1 MKIRICII
9 CFLLTFLKIYGQTS
23 ANKLS
28 YADSITQVLKKQ
40 LPPSSK
46 HFSDSLVNLAKHTKS
61 DSLRARVFFKLGF
74 YWRDINRT
82 VAEKY
87 LTTGYK
93 YGAKY
98 PYIKAV
104 YYHYLGAHYYPVNAA
119 KSEFNYIEADKQLSK
134 FSNEEAYFLRAK
146 GWGNYANLQQ
156 QKGDELLMADILL
169 NKCIPLIK
177 KAEVNEFLAKY
188 YEDLATV
195 FMNQAQYDKAEKYF
209 LLAISTF
216 EKIELWDVGH
226 LYDAYIGTTENYLFN
241 NKITEAKKTLEKAK
255 NLMSKSN
262 DSLSHTEYYL
272 AECIFYRKTKAYD
285 KSLQSANTGL
295 KIATEINDDYQI
307 EVLNI
312 QRYKTLISQG
322 QYQEA
327 TAVIENIIRKN
338 SSKSPSNTLAC
349 FYDLSEV
356 YYKMGNRN
364 EAYFWLKKYS
374 VLNDSLNKQEVLR
387 KINALEIKFKTAEN
401 EKTIMNLNA
410 ENEKAKLITRNSRL
424 VNWLLALI
432 SVFLLILAIV
442 GWFFFRNSK
451 KLALQK
457 DLNHQ
462 QDLKDIYS
470 QQHIQLVE
478 VMLNAKEDEQ
488 NRVAR
493 DLHDGVG
500 GMLAVSKMNLA
511 HYVNESKNNDSDLH
525 NVIVH
530 LENTMKELRRVAH
543 NMMPEML
550 IRLGLEAS
558 LRDLCESI
566 ASDNLV
572 VDFQCLGISKNLKSR
587 EQINIYRILQEA
599 TANVVKHS
607 NAKNLLLQC
616 SQNKNIF
623 FMTIEDD
630 GKGFDASHLDTVE
643 GIGVRNIKSRVEYLK
658 GKIEILSQKDKP
670 GTSIN
675 IELYVTA

>member
-1 MKIRICII
+1 MKIKICIV
-9 CFLLTFLKIYGQTS
+9 CFLFFFSKVYAQS
-23 ANKLS
+23 PSNKQN

-46 HFSDSLVNLAKHTKS
+46 RFSDSLVNLAKHTKS

-82 VAEKY
+82 VAKKY
-87 LTTGYK
+87 LVTGFK

-98 PYIKAV
+98 PYVKAV
-104 YYHYLGAHYYPVNAA
+104 YYHYLGAYYYPVDAT
-119 KSEFNYIEADKQLSK
+119 KSELNYIEADKQLSK
-134 FSNEEAYFLRAK
+134 FNTDEAYFLRAK

-156 QKGDELLMADILL
+156 QKGDELLMAEILL

-177 KAEVNEFLAKY
+177 KAGVNEFLAKY
-188 YEDLATV
+188 YEDLASV
-195 FMNQAQYDKAEKYF
+195 FMNQKQYDKAEKYF
-209 LLAISTF
+209 LLAIATF
-216 EKIELWDVGH
+216 EKIELWDVVH
-226 LYDAYIGTTENYLFN
+226 LYDAYIGTTENYLYN
-241 NKITEAKKTLEKAK
+241 NKITEAKRTLEKAK
-255 NLMSKSN
+255 NLMPKCN

-272 AECIFYRKTKAYD
+272 AECIFYRENKAYD

-295 KIATEINDDYQI
+295 KIAVKINDEYQI

-312 QRYKTLISQG
+312 QKYKTLIAYG
-322 QYQEA
+322 RYQQA
-327 TAVIENIIRKN
+327 AALIEDIVRKN
-338 SSKSPSNTLAC
+338 SSKSPTNILAC

-356 YYKMGNRN
+356 YDKMGDRN
-364 EAYFWLKKYS
+364 TAYVWLKKYS

-410 ENEKAKLITRNSRL
+410 ENEKTKLITRNSRL
-424 VNWLLALI
+424 ANWLLALI
-432 SVFLLILAIV
+432 SLFLLILAIV

-451 KLALQK
+451 KLAIQK

-511 HYVNESKNNDSDLH
+511 HYINESKNNDSDLQ
-525 NVIVH
+525 NVVVH

-566 ASDNLV
+566 ASDKLKV
-572 VDFQCLGISKNLKSR
+572 EFQCLGIGNNLKSR
-587 EQINIYRILQEA
+587 EQINIYRIVQEA
-599 TANVVKHS
+599 MANAAKHS

-623 FMTIEDD
+623 FITIEDD
-630 GKGFDASHLDTVE
+630 GKGFDTSHIDIVK

-658 GKIEILSQKDKP
+658 GKIEILSQENKS